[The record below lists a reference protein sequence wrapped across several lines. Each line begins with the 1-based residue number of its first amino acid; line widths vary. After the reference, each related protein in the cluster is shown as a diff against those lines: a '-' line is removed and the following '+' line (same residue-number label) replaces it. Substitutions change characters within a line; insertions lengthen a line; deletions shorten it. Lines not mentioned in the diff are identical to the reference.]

1 LAGIAFCGNFAFCEG
16 ADVGVVYEDDDDDDD
31 DAGSAGTLF
40 GGGGFGFIAL
50 VHVHVPKRLRVMPQ
64 LRDVLLLYLRV
75 A

>member
-1 LAGIAFCGNFAFCEG
+1 MMMMMLAQQEHSSE
-16 ADVGVVYEDDDDDDD
+16 VVVL
-31 DAGSAGTLF
+31 ASLP
-40 GGGGFGFIAL
+40 L